1 MVNRTHLVCA
11 RELARLQSERDRA
24 RHAAQELAE
33 WLGCVYVVD
42 AEEQETLRRMFDPMG
57 MRVEVRL

>member
-1 MVNRTHLVCA
+1 MVEHRPCTK
-11 RELARLQSERDRA
+11 ELARLQSERDRA

-42 AEEQETLRRMFDPMG
+42 VEEQETLRRMFDAMG
-57 MRVEVRL
+57 VRVEVRL